1 MTKIGKGMPGRWN
14 HQCKGKD
21 MRDRCTESKHK
32 VSVVPERDVGGTDG
46 AETQR
51 DRNVVLRTL
60 LRSKGKSVK

>member
-1 MTKIGKGMPGRWN
+1 
-14 HQCKGKD
+14 

-32 VSVVPERDVGGTDG
+32 VSVVPERDAGGTDG

-60 LRSKGKSVK
+60 LRSKGKSAK